1 MFERTVS
8 PEDLDRLRLEREKA
22 HTAYLDTLAALD
34 RAIQRLGDLPEPALH
49 YDEHE
54 ITALNEGWTLSAT
67 ETHRTPGWRGA
78 AQRLLWPLLAPL
90 LARQQGFNASVVHHI
105 NRNIECHRHIRTS
118 VTDLV
123 HTLQEALRGMTSF
136 EIRVVRYAQD
146 LGPYVE
152 SQVLEVG
159 ALSRRITE
167 DLAQI
172 TGGLAPTVSGVADE
186 LRKRWETS
194 VATERRLEEQMNELS
209 ATLEARMNELSATVA
224 VAHQVA
230 QTLKREIA
238 RVRSV
243 TPSAAGGEAALPPG
257 SGGPVTAELD
267 SYKYVGFEDA
277 FRGSRDDIRARL
289 EQYLEYFEGST
300 DVLDVGC
307 GRGEFLELL
316 RGRGIGARGVDV
328 NHEMVEQCRARGL
341 VVDKT
346 DLLAHL
352 SRLEDGA
359 LGGLFASQVV
369 EHLEPR
375 YLLEALDL
383 AFHKLRPGS
392 VLILETI
399 NVASWSAF
407 FQSYIRDITH
417 VLPLHPDTLRYLVT
431 ASGFQHT
438 DIVYR
443 SPCAPH
449 HQLERMPEVER
460 TAAGRDLAD
469 LARVVRT
476 FNQNADKLNRLLF
489 ADQDYAVIG
498 KRL

>member
-8 PEDLDRLRLEREKA
+8 PADLERLRLEREKA
-22 HTAYLDTLAALD
+22 HAAYVDTLAALD
-34 RAIQRLGDLPEPALH
+34 RAVQSLQDLPAPPTH

-54 ITALNEGWTLSAT
+54 INALNEGWRLGST
-67 ETHRTPGWRGA
+67 EIPRTPGWRGV
-78 AQRLLWPLLAPL
+78 AQGLLWPLLSPVL
-90 LARQQGFNASVVHHI
+90 DRQQSFNATVVRHI
-105 NRNIECHRHIRTS
+105 NRNIERHRHIRTS
-118 VTDLV
+118 VTELV
-123 HTLQEALRGMTSF
+123 RTLQDAVTGMAAF
-136 EIRVVRYAQD
+136 ETQVVRYAQD
-146 LGPYVE
+146 LGPFVE
-152 SQVLEVG
+152 TQTLEVS

-167 DLAQI
+167 DVAE
-172 TGGLAPTVSGVADE
+172 TTAGLVSTVSGVADE

-194 VATERRLEEQMNELS
+194 VATERRLESRLDELS
-209 ATLEARMNELSATVA
+209 STVA

-230 QTLKREIA
+230 HTLKREIA
-238 RVRSV
+238 RVTSV
-243 TPSAAGGEAALPPG
+243 EPSAGVRGA
-257 SGGPVTAELD
+257 SPVAESSPLVTSELD
-267 SYKYVGFEDA
+267 SYKYVGFENA
-277 FRGSRDDIRARL
+277 FRGSPEDIRARL

-316 RGRGIGARGVDV
+316 RGRGIGARGIDL
-328 NHEMVEQCRARGL
+328 NHEMVEQCRTQGL
-341 VVDKT
+341 DVDKADFLT
-346 DLLAHL
+346 HL
-352 SRLEDGA
+352 SHLEDGA

-369 EHLEPR
+369 EHLEPQ
-375 YLLEALDL
+375 YLLETLDL

-417 VLPLHPDTLRYLVT
+417 VQPLHPDTLRYLVT

-438 DIVYR
+438 DVVYC
-443 SPCAPH
+443 SPCASH
-449 HQLERMPEVER
+449 HRLERMPNADGS
-460 TAAGRDLAD
+460 TTGHD
-469 LARVVRT
+469 LARIVHT
-476 FNQNADKLNRLLF
+476 FNENADKLNRLLF